1 MVTDGMQAL
10 YQVALTMMLGVT
22 LPLILAI
29 IIILLIWR
37 IR

>member
-10 YQVALTMMLGVT
+10 YQVVLTMMLGVT